1 MKPLILY
8 ARKSTDVEDKQ
19 VQSIDA
25 QLAELR
31 EFAERE
37 QIHIVAE
44 LIEKESAKYPGRPI
58 FNAMLARIEAGEAEG
73 ILAWHPDRLARNS
86 IDGGRIIYHL
96 DQGIIKTLKFPT
108 FRFESDPQG
117 KFMLNIMFGQSKYY
131 VDALSENTKRGIR
144 EKLRKGEFPGRAP
157 FGYYNEYRTKKILVD
172 PKLAPL
178 VIKAFELYAS
188 GEATLDRLRA
198 FFGEQSVA
206 TRNGYAL
213 GREHMTKMLTNP
225 FYYGHFRYKGDTY
238 EGVHKPII
246 SKALFDEANAVLSSR
261 WRYAHGEQKPV
272 QKPFLGLLRCATCGG
287 AITAEIQKGH
297 IYYRCTKKGRMVS
310 WCEQPYIRQ
319 EALEMEITSLLKPYT
334 LREDWA
340 DEMLTRLED
349 EKKQSAQALAQQVAQ
364 KRLEIEK
371 LNLKMKK
378 LLDTFLDDLVDRE
391 TFAVEKS
398 RLMSQKKTLEE
409 QKERLQVG
417 RADWL
422 EPFQSWILT
431 AKNTGKIAVSG
442 SSEDKRGLALK
453 IFGSNLVLDCKKAR
467 GCCVKPWSLLGEKSQ
482 TGGMVPL
489 YTAARTF
496 FQGLRPL

>member
-86 IDGGRIIYHL
+86 IDGGRVIYLL

-157 FGYYNEYRTKKILVD
+157 FGYFNEYRTKKILID

-246 SKALFDEANAVLSSR
+246 SKALFDEAHAVVLSQ
-261 WRYAHGEQKPV
+261 QKS
-272 QKPFLGLLRCATCGG
+272 KKATF
-287 AITAEIQKGH
+287 ITVA
-297 IYYRCTKKGRMVS
+297 RKKGG
-310 WCEQPYIRQ
+310 WCRGVNSP
-319 EALEMEITSLLKPYT
+319 TSAKKPSK
-334 LREDWA
+334 W
-340 DEMLTRLED
+340 
-349 EKKQSAQALAQQVAQ
+349 
-364 KRLEIEK
+364 
-371 LNLKMKK
+371 
-378 LLDTFLDDLVDRE
+378 
-391 TFAVEKS
+391 KS
-398 RLMSQKKTLEE
+398 RHSL
-409 QKERLQVG
+409 
-417 RADWL
+417 
-422 EPFQSWILT
+422 
-431 AKNTGKIAVSG
+431 
-442 SSEDKRGLALK
+442 KRT
-453 IFGSNLVLDCKKAR
+453 R
-467 GCCVKPWSLLGEKSQ
+467 CVK
-482 TGGMVPL
+482 TGRMKC
-489 YTAARTF
+489 
-496 FQGLRPL
+496 